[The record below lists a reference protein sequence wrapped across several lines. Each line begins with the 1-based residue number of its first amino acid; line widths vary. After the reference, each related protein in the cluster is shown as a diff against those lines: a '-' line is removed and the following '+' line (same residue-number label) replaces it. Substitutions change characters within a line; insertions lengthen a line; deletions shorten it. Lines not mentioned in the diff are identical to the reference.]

1 MLCTLSLVIIRRG
14 GLSVGV
20 AIQSYSAKHHQTA
33 DNLADRKVF
42 LENQYAPDAAP
53 YDSNRLVGISNGQGH
68 ALDELL
74 PADGVEGKD
83 EDFEGIEKN
92 EGRGEE
98 RLTGGKFTDNTA
110 DLIDH

>member
-1 MLCTLSLVIIRRG
+1 M
-14 GLSVGV
+14 SVGV

-33 DNLADRKVF
+33 DNLADRKVL

-74 PADGVEGKD
+74 PADGVEGED

-98 RLTGGKFTDNTA
+98 GLICGQLADDSTGRVKHQKEVEGD
-110 DLIDH
+110 IDF